1 MAIVEITAVQG
12 SAPIRIEVVGLV
24 DKDFYE
30 NRETRGIVTKPVT
43 AIARQLYV
51 EAIGLASS
59 CAVQTRQQ
67 LDAMAEGQARRVRGG
82 VAMNVD
88 MEVGAKIV
96 NLDSGRP
103 DTGAHAMEPENRCL
117 ILRYFVQSLL
127 AALHQGRWAEDA
139 LLGGSRG
146 RLRDGILGRRSPAQR

>member
-12 SAPIRIEVVGLV
+12 SAPIRIEVAGLV
-24 DKDFYE
+24 DEDFYE

-67 LDAMAEGQARRVRGG
+67 LDAMADQDRPDEFEVAF
-82 VAMNVD
+82 AMNVD

-96 NLDSGRP
+96 NLDSGAQIQVRMQWNRR
-103 DTGAHAMEPENRCL
+103 TG
-117 ILRYFVQSLL
+117 V
-127 AALHQGRWAEDA
+127 
-139 LLGGSRG
+139 
-146 RLRDGILGRRSPAQR
+146 